1 MCALVAGAT
10 LFVFAISAC
19 TANTCVAVFGMRCSV
34 WKCYSA
40 LHRAALHYYL
50 LQRVAA
56 CCSVLQYDA
65 SDCCNRLANMIE
77 FSTESNTVLQRV
89 AARCSVLQCVSACCT
104 VLQCVVASCNVLQYV
119 AVCCSVLQCVVASCS
134 VLWLRFVG
142 SLKV

>member
-1 MCALVAGAT
+1 LCALVAGAT
-10 LFVFAISAC
+10 LLVFAISAC

-65 SDCCNRLANMIE
+65 SDCCNRPGNMIE
-77 FSTESNTVLQRV
+77 FYTENNTVLQRV
-89 AARCSVLQCVSACCT
+89 AARCSMLQRVAACFSVMHCVT
-104 VLQCVVASCNVLQYV
+104 MR
-119 AVCCSVLQCVVASCS
+119 CSVL
-134 VLWLRFVG
+134 
-142 SLKV
+142 